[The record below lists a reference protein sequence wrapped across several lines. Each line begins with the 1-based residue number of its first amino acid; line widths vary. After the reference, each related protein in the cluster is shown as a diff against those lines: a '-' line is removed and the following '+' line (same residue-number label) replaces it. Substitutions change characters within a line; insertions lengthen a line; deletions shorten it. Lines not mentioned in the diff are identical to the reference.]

1 MLFGEFINISVN
13 TPLGRGSRFLL
24 GPSAYFQGL
33 LLLNFRWVFYSIY
46 LYIYIPETPNNHCVT
61 DVWIQSHFPCE
72 DLVHHSID
80 SQPCRFKMDE
90 FQVLGYIVYGWEKN
104 LVSLQSSS
112 MFFFGIAGRF
122 QKPYPN

>member
-46 LYIYIPETPNNHCVT
+46 LYIYIPGTPNNHCVT
-61 DVWIQSHFPCE
+61 DVWIKSHFPCE

-80 SQPCRFKMDE
+80 SQPCRFKWI
-90 FQVLGYIVYGWEKN
+90 FQVPGTLYMGGEKM
-104 LVSLQSSS
+104 LFHFSLP
-112 MFFFGIAGRF
+112 A
-122 QKPYPN
+122 